1 MQYFSNFFFMHCS
14 GIEKSWDKFTTIFSS
29 CIAQAL
35 RSLGINLLLVKQLLV
50 TSFVARIL
58 AHFVVYMCF
67 AVVVYPSSV

>member
-1 MQYFSNFFFMHCS
+1 MYLVK
-14 GIEKSWDKFTTIFSS
+14 IEKRLQCSTFLIFSS

-35 RSLGINLLLVKQLLV
+35 RSLEVNLLLVKQLLV